1 MVREVNSRMHG
12 VEIHFLIAE
21 TRQSQAV
28 QLLQTTML
36 SGKYHDHL
44 ELPIQVL
51 KLNSVD
57 LNLIDD

>member
-1 MVREVNSRMHG
+1 MHG

-36 SGKYHDHL
+36 SGKYHDL
-44 ELPIQVL
+44 LGLPIRVR